1 VSGTRKPNNQETE
14 RQRYEQTRS
23 DSKHV
28 TSGGSEEALPETR
41 LPARAGIRDHGS
53 VLPEN
58 GRDVA
63 ELQPDPEI
71 LLSGDRAVEAEQQT
85 AADRAGCEIMAQALR
100 EGRDIRLR
108 VTGSSMLPSI
118 WPHDMLRIRAAGN
131 SQPSIGEII
140 LYARDGRL
148 IAHRVVRRPDPG
160 IARFETRG
168 DALPACDAPVV
179 QAEILGFVTAIV
191 RGSREVPV
199 RAGKS
204 VGAIAF
210 ALRKSDLLCRIVLK
224 LHAMRKRWVR
234 PDPNGSLKGRT
245 TA

>member
-1 VSGTRKPNNQETE
+1 MSGTRKPNNQETE

-41 LPARAGIRDHGS
+41 LPGASGHLRPWLCSARKWAGRRRIATGPRNS
-53 VLPEN
+53 PE
-58 GRDVA
+58 R
-63 ELQPDPEI
+63 
-71 LLSGDRAVEAEQQT
+71 GDRAVEAEQQT

-118 WPHDMLRIRAAGN
+118 WPHDMLRIRDAGN

-160 IARFETRG
+160 IARSETRG

-179 QAEILGFVTAIV
+179 QAEILRFCDRNCAWQP
-191 RGSREVPV
+191 RSAGSRGKV
-199 RAGKS
+199 RRRDRIPHCVSRICCAGL
-204 VGAIAF
+204 F
-210 ALRKSDLLCRIVLK
+210 
-224 LHAMRKRWVR
+224 
-234 PDPNGSLKGRT
+234 
-245 TA
+245 